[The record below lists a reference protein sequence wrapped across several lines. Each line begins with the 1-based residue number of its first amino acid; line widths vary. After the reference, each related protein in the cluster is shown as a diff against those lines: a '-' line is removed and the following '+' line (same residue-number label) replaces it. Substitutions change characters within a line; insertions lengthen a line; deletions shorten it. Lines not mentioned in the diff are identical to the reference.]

1 MKTPLTRDGVP
12 NCRVGTVPGLIDN
25 EGITTWEFGVVH
37 SEEDRQ
43 AAVRRA
49 RHRARD
55 RIFGLIFIGVVALG
69 VVSLYYSL
77 NWITGLIILGLV
89 LLVAG
94 IGWITGTLHTR
105 GPDD

>member
-1 MKTPLTRDGVP
+1 MM
-12 NCRVGTVPGLIDN
+12 
-25 EGITTWEFGVVH
+25 
-37 SEEDRQ
+37 
-43 AAVRRA
+43 
-49 RHRARD
+49 
-55 RIFGLIFIGVVALG
+55 ALG

-94 IGWITGTLHTR
+94 IGWITGTLHTK